1 MKEGQ
6 TPAASV
12 PFESK
17 KVQTIINNLYQLV
30 LRFSIEKTE
39 IVNKDAVK
47 HEYLKQKI
55 RMAND

>member
-1 MKEGQ
+1 M
-6 TPAASV
+6 

-17 KVQTIINNLYQLV
+17 KVQTIINNLYKLV
-30 LRFSIEKTE
+30 SRFSIEKTE